1 AQEGV
6 TRISWMEMAWEYAQG
21 QSRIK
26 TRPTLGD
33 ILMLARYVEPGRN
46 QRGFRETPVFIYE
59 GWRPTIDWRSVPES
73 VQALMEHGEE
83 LTPLEFYVEFEVIHP
98 FADGNG
104 RVGAILYNWLR
115 GTLDRPETPA
125 DVFSRE
131 HEPFDEADEAG
142 LEEGLHQ
149 AINYP
154 IQGADEPCY
163 EYEEDDEAAEFE
175 AQLDA
180 EDEERG
186 GCCQPWWE
194 PCCTRD
200 GAPL

>member
-1 AQEGV
+1 MSSSHIRYFIRREVKRQGFDLNAQEGV

-83 LTPLEFYVEFEVIHP
+83 LTPLKFYVEFEVIHP

-115 GTLDRPETPA
+115 GTLNEPETPA

-131 HEPFDEADEAG
+131 HEPFDEDT
-142 LEEGLHQ
+142 
-149 AINYP
+149 
-154 IQGADEPCY
+154 
-163 EYEEDDEAAEFE
+163 EDDEAAEFE

-180 EDEERG
+180 EDEERE